1 MRHRVV
7 WTYGVPPDP
16 NALIR
21 MPTWN
26 VVTGIGGIETLRQ
39 LGSLDEANFKAAK
52 SLSSDTNNNNHRLKK
67 LTKRSQQSDKQSE
80 QCSVPPKGPILTDSW
95 SWMKSS
101 ARHTLSNQQ
110 AQVKALRLL
119 I

>member
-26 VVTGIGGIETLRQ
+26 VVTAIGGIETLRQ
-39 LGSLDEANFKAAK
+39 LGSLVEANFKATK
-52 SLSSDTNNNNHRLKK
+52 SLTAWEYL
-67 LTKRSQQSDKQSE
+67 Q
-80 QCSVPPKGPILTDSW
+80 
-95 SWMKSS
+95 
-101 ARHTLSNQQ
+101 
-110 AQVKALRLL
+110 QVKATAKYSQVLCCFLGKYS
-119 I
+119 